1 MNNIY
6 FTCSNGSNF
15 NTEAMRFKNTVG
27 IDYKKLYKLFGE
39 VVPFNY
45 TKFVISNNFVN
56 RNFLIIY
63 KDYNNHILLK
73 VSISSCEHY
82 GLNFRVFSP
91 SVSVYDCDEA
101 ILEKNKNYFKT
112 LFESIIGKYNMKV
125 LTADLKN
132 AGLTLKRK
140 YTVNVIYYSDT
151 RESTSQITGTFGQ
164 IFKSYTN
171 MNDRLRYCNG
181 CYYKFEN
188 PALEKAYHTFLK
200 CYKGNFF
207 LDCAVARGCLID

>member
-6 FTCSNGSNF
+6 FTCPNGSNF
-15 NTEAMRFKNTVG
+15 NAEAICFKNTVG
-27 IDYKKLYKLFGE
+27 IDYKKLYKMFGK

-45 TKFVISNNFVN
+45 TKFIISNNFVN
-56 RNFLIIY
+56 RKFLIIY

-73 VSISSCEHY
+73 VSISSCENY

-101 ILEKNKNYFKT
+101 ILEKNKDYFKT
-112 LFESIIGKYNMKV
+112 LFESIIYKYNMKV

-140 YTVNVIYYSDT
+140 YTVNVIYHSDT
-151 RESTSQITGTFGQ
+151 RESTSQITGTFEQ

-181 CYYKFEN
+181 SYYKFEN
-188 PALEKAYHTFLK
+188 PALKKAYNTFIK

>member
-1 MNNIY
+1 
-6 FTCSNGSNF
+6 
-15 NTEAMRFKNTVG
+15 
-27 IDYKKLYKLFGE
+27 
-39 VVPFNY
+39 
-45 TKFVISNNFVN
+45 
-56 RNFLIIY
+56 
-63 KDYNNHILLK
+63 
-73 VSISSCEHY
+73 
-82 GLNFRVFSP
+82 
-91 SVSVYDCDEA
+91 
-101 ILEKNKNYFKT
+101 
-112 LFESIIGKYNMKV
+112 MKV